1 MNKCLIK
8 AIVHSYCLPRPPDQS
23 SFQKLPRQ
31 AASGPWKAPPFLTS
45 PSEVTLWDQRDQR
58 SLWVTP
64 EQCLL
69 RGLCAISML
78 VEADS
83 LWPLIF
89 TVSANGSPRV
99 ASVEGSQFTN
109 CLKSQR
115 QLGKPESGFRILMNL
130 QQSSCQQ
137 TAHTLCLCHG
147 ELIENC
153 WCGI

>member
-1 MNKCLIK
+1 MNTCLIK
-8 AIVHSYCLPRPPDQS
+8 AVVHSYWLPRPPDQS
-23 SFQKLPRQ
+23 SFP
-31 AASGPWKAPPFLTS
+31 KAPQTGSLWALESPSPFLTS
-45 PSEVTLWDQRDQR
+45 RSEVTLWNQRDQC
-58 SLWVTP
+58 SLWVIP

-69 RGLCAISML
+69 RGLCAISTL

-115 QLGKPESGFRILMNL
+115 QLGKPEQGFGILRNL
-130 QQSSCQQ
+130 QECSCQP
-137 TAHTLCLCHG
+137 TTHTLSAFATG
-147 ELIENC
+147 NF
-153 WCGI
+153 